1 MNDVTLLLNQA
12 VGGDKNA
19 AGELLPLIYDEL
31 RRVAAAKMSREA
43 AGHTLGATALVHE
56 AYLRLVGD
64 GPEATWDGRR
74 HFFAAAAEAMR
85 RILVESVRR
94 KRSIRMGGDVSRQP
108 LDQEELECQR
118 PPDEVLALHEA
129 LDSLAAEDPDKADVV
144 KLRYF
149 VGMTI
154 PEAARVLNISVATAN
169 RHWAYARAW
178 LHHHVVKGD
187 T

>member
-1 MNDVTLLLNQA
+1 MDDVTFLLHQA
-12 VGGDKNA
+12 VGGDKQA
-19 AGELLPLIYDEL
+19 AGELLPRIYDEL

-43 AGHTLGATALVHE
+43 PGHTLGATALVHE
-56 AYLRLVGD
+56 AYLRLIGD
-64 GPEATWDGRR
+64 GPEVTWDSRR

-85 RILVESVRR
+85 RILVESARR
-94 KRSIRMGGDVSRQP
+94 KRSIRMGGEMSRKP
-108 LDQEELECQR
+108 LDDEEIECQR
-118 PPDEVLALHEA
+118 PADEVLALHEA
-129 LDSLAAEDPDKADVV
+129 LDSLAAEDPVKADVV

-154 PEAARVLNISVATAN
+154 PETARVLNISVATAN
-169 RHWAYARAW
+169 RHWTYARAW